1 MNTYCANIYKENI
14 CRNSE
19 YSLFTSLTQSSTLN
33 EHMQCGQEQLSV
45 GYK

>member
-14 CRNSE
+14 CIAQCSKRNSE

-33 EHMQCGQEQLSV
+33 EHMQCGQ
-45 GYK
+45 